1 MTVPVWL
8 VIALP
13 LAGAAILLLAGR
25 RSDRWGHLVGTLAA
39 VASFACGAVLFVD
52 MLHREPEAR
61 STHESLF

>member
-13 LAGAAILLLAGR
+13 LAGAVILLLAGR
-25 RSDRWGHLVGTLAA
+25 RSDRWGHLLGTLTA

-52 MLHREPEAR
+52 MLGRDSASR
-61 STHESLF
+61 